1 MYFFLDNT
9 EPAELVFFVSREG
22 SSVREYRHSAEG
34 EGSIQRALEEILVT
48 EHAKLADLFG
58 IAVRVGAGRFTATRI
73 AVVFANLL
81 GYVLQIPIA
90 AVHGPDPKSAFKILL
105 SAPVGRYITAE
116 YSAEPRLG
124 PKK

>member
-34 EGSIQRALEEILVT
+34 EGSIQRALEEILVS
-48 EHAKLADLFG
+48 EKMALADLRG
-58 IAVRVGAGRFTATRI
+58 IAVRVGVGRFTATRI
-73 AVVFANLL
+73 AVVFANTL
-81 GYVLQIPIA
+81 GYALRIPVS
-90 AVHGPDPKSAFKILL
+90 AVHDQDPKSAFKILL
-105 SAPVGRYITAE
+105 AAPVGKYITAE

-124 PKK
+124 NKN